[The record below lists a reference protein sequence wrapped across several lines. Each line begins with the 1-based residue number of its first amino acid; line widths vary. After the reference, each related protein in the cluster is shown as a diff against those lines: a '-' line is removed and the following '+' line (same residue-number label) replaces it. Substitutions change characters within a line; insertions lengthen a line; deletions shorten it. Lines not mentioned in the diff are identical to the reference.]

1 MYKPLQKSPW
11 YAMYHTQDNLKNLGF
26 DYHGH
31 VLEKTISKV
40 IFENKNNKAMLT
52 RVEAMLNYL
61 IDTVKQIKLQYLISL
76 NKNDINLN

>member
-11 YAMYHTQDNLKNLGF
+11 HTACHTQDKRLNLGF

-40 IFENKNNKAMLT
+40 IFGNSKNKAMLHK
-52 RVEAMLNYL
+52 VENMVDYL
-61 IDTVKQIKLQYLISL
+61 IDTVKQIKLQYLISMD
-76 NKNDINLN
+76 KNDINLN

>member
-11 YAMYHTQDNLKNLGF
+11 YVAYHAQDSRKNLGF

-40 IFENKNNKAMLT
+40 IFENKNNKAILAK
-52 RVEAMLNYL
+52 VENMVNYL
-61 IDTVKQIKLQYLISL
+61 IDTVKQIKLQYLISMD
-76 NKNDINLN
+76 KNDINLN